1 MDVKGIEMS
10 LIYGKLHSKIVLLIS
25 EISRDKLFHTGNAHT
40 SFSLSKYTKF
50 VLPFLVVEVL
60 RWV

>member
-1 MDVKGIEMS
+1 MGVKGIEMS

-25 EISRDKLFHTGNAHT
+25 EMSRDKLFHTGSAHT

-50 VLPFLVVEVL
+50 LFPSLVEKVL

>member
-1 MDVKGIEMS
+1 MGVKGIEMS

-25 EISRDKLFHTGNAHT
+25 EMSRDKLFHTGNVHT

-50 VLPFLVVEVL
+50 VLPFLVEKVL